1 MCWPDKNQ
9 VLREKLPAAFPGSTF
24 SFLPADIVTQILNFG
39 SPVPLDVQI
48 AGADLK
54 ASRAFANKLL
64 AKIRYVPGVADP
76 RIQEQFQNPALKVD
90 FNREL
95 AGVVGLTEGDAATSI
110 QATLSGSTQ
119 TAPTYWLNPANG
131 VSYPVSVQTPQYGID
146 TLGELK
152 NLPLTAAQS
161 TQLLGGLATFSPEPL
176 DAVVSHYLIRLVVNI
191 DATTQQRDLGSV
203 ALEVEKIVAVKMGDV
218 LVTISAPDLDQQLEQ
233 AKVQVVQLQ
242 ANVEQAQANS
252 DLSQVTNGRTARLV
266 VQGWATQG
274 QGDTDRLTFASRN
287 AALAVAKANVMAQ
300 QAAVSRLQELTS
312 FED

>member
-1 MCWPDKNQ
+1 
-9 VLREKLPAAFPGSTF
+9 LAAALSRRSLIGQSIDRHFYDQLNPYTGEMGSDGVVRT
-24 SFLPADIVTQILNFG
+24 
-39 SPVPLDVQI
+39 
-48 AGADLK
+48 AGANLN

-119 TAPTYWLNPANG
+119 TAPTYWLNPTNG

-161 TQLLGGLATFSPEPL
+161 TQLLGGLATFSPEP
-176 DAVVSHYLIRLVVNI
+176 
-191 DATTQQRDLGSV
+191 RD
-203 ALEVEKIVAVKMGDV
+203 
-218 LVTISAPDLDQQLEQ
+218 
-233 AKVQVVQLQ
+233 
-242 ANVEQAQANS
+242 
-252 DLSQVTNGRTARLV
+252 
-266 VQGWATQG
+266 
-274 QGDTDRLTFASRN
+274 
-287 AALAVAKANVMAQ
+287 AALFRAQ
-300 QAAVSRLQELTS
+300 QAAGHAQ
-312 FED
+312 